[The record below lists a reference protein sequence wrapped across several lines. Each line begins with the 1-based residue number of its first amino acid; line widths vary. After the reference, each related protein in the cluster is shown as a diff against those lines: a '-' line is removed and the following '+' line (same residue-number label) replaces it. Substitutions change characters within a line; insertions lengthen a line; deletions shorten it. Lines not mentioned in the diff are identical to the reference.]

1 MRTIRTTFLITLTAL
16 ALACGYGNKNYMTN
30 SPPVIAQ
37 LNPAGAMAGGPAF
50 TITVKGSNFAT
61 QAVVNWNGAAQTAGT
76 RYMSSGQLSLS
87 VPASMIM
94 NAGTVQVTVTNPRT
108 PASGMYGGTP
118 AMTSMPMNFTIN

>member
-1 MRTIRTTFLITLTAL
+1 MRTIWTTFLITLTAFT
-16 ALACGYGNKNYMTN
+16 LACGYGNKNYMTN
-30 SPPVIAQ
+30 SPPVLAQ
-37 LNPAGAMAGGPAF
+37 INPASVMAGGPAL

-108 PASGMYGGTP
+108 PASGMYGGAP
-118 AMTSMPMNFTIN
+118 AMTSMPMDFTIN